1 MKIGDL
7 VRCPPSSASKPG
19 TSLPRQD
26 EQLGIITELWPRNA
40 HDEEC
45 FVVWFTCDRKGW
57 WKQRSLEVVS
67 ENR

>member
-7 VRCPPSSASKPG
+7 VRCPSQSSASNAWKQI
-19 TSLPRQD
+19 QD
-26 EQLGIITELWPRNA
+26 QLGIITVLWPRNA
-40 HDEEC
+40 HAEEC